1 MNGCRHTTWSHWAST
16 FVALPA
22 LASSRLDVC
31 AQLILSYQCPQGFLR
46 RIHRYPF
53 YTPPTPVEGP
63 LTQDAALMRKRGKS
77 LSGQPLPLRFN
88 NFGQPIT
95 DENAAPL
102 SGRLSHGSIFF
113 PTSEAGDSTAIDILT
128 SPGPP
133 ISQPYSA
140 THRARRASAA
150 EKVLEQL
157 HSKHLAKSG
166 SVSSNPRSP
175 WINYQGS
182 GFLPATAAPATGT
195 SSTASLFG
203 SSHIDAPTSATPIA
217 ISSRTL
223 ADSPS
228 KSTNANANIAK
239 NNNRPDSRRQSL
251 ISPPGPPSSPVLGKA
266 SLVPSRPTRPVRS
279 PSMSQPSESN
289 LNDGISIP
297 PAILP
302 QLLPLL
308 DGDHHTDEISVK
320 FEVGWPLLEQWLVIL
335 GGGSGNGD
343 FGRVQIIYR

>member
-1 MNGCRHTTWSHWAST
+1 
-16 FVALPA
+16 
-22 LASSRLDVC
+22 
-31 AQLILSYQCPQGFLR
+31 
-46 RIHRYPF
+46 
-53 YTPPTPVEGP
+53 
-63 LTQDAALMRKRGKS
+63 MRKRAKS
-77 LSGQPLPLRFN
+77 FTGQPLPLRFN
-88 NFGQPIT
+88 NFGQPIS

-113 PTSEAGDSTAIDILT
+113 PSSEVGDSPGIDALT

-140 THRARRASAA
+140 NHRARRASAA

-166 SVSSNPRSP
+166 SVSTNPRSP

-223 ADSPS
+223 NDSPS
-228 KSTNANANIAK
+228 KSINVNTNIPRNTS
-239 NNNRPDSRRQSL
+239 NRPDSRRQSL

-266 SLVPSRPTRPVRS
+266 SLLPSRPTRSVRS
-279 PSMSQPSESN
+279 PSMSQPSETN
-289 LNDGISIP
+289 PNDGISIP